1 MAELS
6 MKDFPADLKRELKAR
21 AALEGKT
28 LRELVIE
35 KLQAGI
41 AVSPTLKRGTRSW
54 RA

>member
-6 MKDFPADLKRELKAR
+6 MKDFPADLKRGLKVR

-35 KLQAGI
+35 KLEA
-41 AVSPTLKRGTRSW
+41 ATTPAPLVRRK
-54 RA
+54 